1 MDRRLLTLSLGM
13 FALGTDSF
21 VFAGI
26 LPEIA
31 HSFGVSIGA
40 AGQLISV
47 YALSYALLGPT
58 IAAIAANVPRKRL
71 LLSGIGLFVIANLGT
86 SAAPNLGIA
95 LATRAFA
102 GLGAACSRRL
112 PAVRVRHWC
121 RRSVAATRCPSSWRD

>member
-31 HSFGVSIGA
+31 RSFDVSIGA

-47 YALSYALLGPT
+47 YAISYALLGPT
-58 IAAIAANVPRKRL
+58 IAALAAKKLGPTFDAFDPDLRRFR
-71 LLSGIGLFVIANLGT
+71 SHGGQIG
-86 SAAPNLGIA
+86 
-95 LATRAFA
+95 RAS
-102 GLGAACSRRL
+102 CRE
-112 PAVRVRHWC
+112 RV
-121 RRSVAATRCPSSWRD
+121 